1 LQYLLE
7 IETKGTLMDMVEV
20 TIDSIRVSLM
30 NQQRIVILREVDAE
44 RYLAIWVGVYEAEHL
59 TIALQD
65 VEISRPLTYDLFRN
79 VIRSLNAHIQ
89 RVEVVALRK
98 ETFYG
103 NIVLEIGGEEVHIDS
118 RPSDALN
125 LAIRANVPIFVA
137 SEVMESAG
145 IVPEEDEVTDREMVE
160 SSEHDDTSE
169 ERLSI
174 FEDFLDQLSLD
185 DEDDDDD

>member
-1 LQYLLE
+1 
-7 IETKGTLMDMVEV
+7 MDMVEV
-20 TIDSIRVSLM
+20 TIDSIRVSLT
-30 NQQRIVILREVDAE
+30 NQQRIVILREVDVE

-65 VEISRPLTYDLFRN
+65 VEMSRPLTYDLLRN
-79 VIRSLNAHIQ
+79 MIRSLNAQIL

-103 NIVLEIGGEEVHIDS
+103 NVVLEVDGREVQIDS

-137 SEVMESAG
+137 REVMDSAG
-145 IVPEEDEVTDREMVE
+145 IVPEEDEVDAGEMVDA
-160 SSEHDDTSE
+160 SEHTDTSE
-169 ERLSI
+169 ERLSV
-174 FEDFLDQLSLD
+174 FEDFLEQLDLEED
-185 DEDDDDD
+185 EEDED

>member
-1 LQYLLE
+1 ME
-7 IETKGTLMDMVEV
+7 MVEV

-65 VEISRPLTYDLFRN
+65 VEISRPLTYDLFKN
-79 VIRSLNAHIQ
+79 VIKTLDARIL
-89 RVEVVALRK
+89 RVEVVALRE

-103 NIVLEIGGEEVHIDS
+103 NIVMEVNGQVLDVDS

-125 LAIRANVPIFVA
+125 LAIRTNVPILVA
-137 SEVMESAG
+137 REVMDSAG
-145 IVPEEDEVTDREMVE
+145 IIPEEDEVREDADMDAEQLPE
-160 SSEHDDTSE
+160 SSAD
-169 ERLSI
+169 RLSV
-174 FEDFLDQLSLD
+174 FEDFLENLD
-185 DEDDDDD
+185 IEDEDDEENDED

>member
-1 LQYLLE
+1 ML
-7 IETKGTLMDMVEV
+7 DMVEV

-65 VEISRPLTYDLFRN
+65 VEISRPLTYDLFKN
-79 VIRSLNAHIQ
+79 VIKSMNAEIL
-89 RVEVVALRK
+89 RVEVVALRE

-103 NIVLEIGGEEVHIDS
+103 NIVMSINGEIVNIDS

-125 LAIRANVPIFVA
+125 LAVRANVPILVA
-137 SEVMESAG
+137 REVMESAG
-145 IVPEEDEVTDREMVE
+145 IIPEEDEIDEEEEIEAAADME
-160 SSEHDDTSE
+160 SSE

-174 FEDFLDQLSLD
+174 FEDFLEQLDSED
-185 DEDDDDD
+185 PEEDEE

>member
-1 LQYLLE
+1 ME
-7 IETKGTLMDMVEV
+7 MVEV

-65 VEISRPLTYDLFRN
+65 VEIARPLTYDLFRN
-79 VIRSLNAHIQ
+79 VINSLDANLL
-89 RVEVVALRK
+89 RVEVVALRD

-103 NIVLEIGGEEVHIDS
+103 NIVMEIDGHEVDIDS

-125 LAIRANVPIFVA
+125 LAIRTNVPILV
-137 SEVMESAG
+137 SGEVMDSAG
-145 IVPEEDEVTDREMVE
+145 IVPEDDEV
-160 SSEHDDTSE
+160 SEGVDIDIEELSDTSE
-169 ERLSI
+169 ERLSV
-174 FEDFLDQLSLD
+174 FEDYLENLEI
-185 DEDDDDD
+185 EDDDNDEEDSLAAE

>member
-1 LQYLLE
+1 ME
-7 IETKGTLMDMVEV
+7 MVEV

-65 VEISRPLTYDLFRN
+65 VEIARPLTYDLFKN
-79 VIRSLNAHIQ
+79 VISSLDARVL
-89 RVEVVALRK
+89 RVEVVALRD

-103 NIVLEIGGEEVHIDS
+103 SVVMEVNGREVNIDS

-125 LAIRANVPIFVA
+125 LAIRTNVPIFVA
-137 SEVMESAG
+137 KEVMDSAG
-145 IVPEEDEVTDREMVE
+145 IIPEEDEVREDLAGDEDLVA
-160 SSEHDDTSE
+160 DTSE
-169 ERLSI
+169 ERLAV
-174 FEDFLDQLSLD
+174 FEDFLENLNLD
-185 DEDDDDD
+185 DEEDEEED

>member
-1 LQYLLE
+1 
-7 IETKGTLMDMVEV
+7 MDMVEV

-30 NQQRIVILREVDAE
+30 NQQRIVILREVDDE

-79 VIRSLNAHIQ
+79 VIRSLKASIL

-103 NIVLEIGGEEVHIDS
+103 NVVLEVAGQEVHIDS

-137 SEVMESAG
+137 REVMDSAG
-145 IVPEEDEVTDREMVE
+145 IVPEEDEVTEGEMVD
-160 SSEHDDTSE
+160 SSEHADTSQ

-174 FEDFLDQLSLD
+174 FEDFLEQLDLD
-185 DEDDDDD
+185 DEDEDDE